1 MFIFDFI
8 GRIFPRK
15 YIKKIDSKLQR
26 AGFNIYAEEFLGFL
40 IIFSL
45 LLGAL
50 LIFLAY
56 GIDFLTNFYKMI
68 TSILFNTIDE
78 TSLAFFVVNVVV
90 SFLTSF
96 LFIGL
101 SIWMYLD
108 YREEKRR
115 TEIEKHLP
123 DYLMLIAS
131 NVKSGVLIEHAIWDA
146 AKPEFGLLSV
156 EMEKLAKLAIG
167 GRSFAEVLE
176 IFNQRV
182 GSRVINQLIVL
193 INQSIAS
200 GGEIAKVLEQT
211 ASEIRSLQQL
221 QREIASSM
229 VMYGIFI
236 MVAGLIMTPVLFA
249 LSYNLINILNKVF
262 EKVPPYRANLRFTSI
277 SFTAPTIKADTFYWF
292 CIFTIV
298 LTTLTSLMMYGVFKN
313 GHYTSGLR
321 LFPFLVIFTI
331 IFFVIA
337 ADLMK
342 KTMVVNI

>member
-1 MFIFDFI
+1 
-8 GRIFPRK
+8 
-15 YIKKIDSKLQR
+15 
-26 AGFNIYAEEFLGFL
+26 EEGTAAFFL
-40 IIFSL
+40 INLFFSMV
-45 LLGAL
+45 GSGI
-50 LIFLAY
+50 LIGF
-56 GIDFLTNFYKMI
+56 
-68 TSILFNTIDE
+68 S
-78 TSLAFFVVNVVV
+78 V
-90 SFLTSF
+90 
-96 LFIGL
+96 
-101 SIWMYLD
+101 WMYLD

-115 TEIEKHLP
+115 AEIEKHLP

-156 EMEKLAKLAIG
+156 EMERLAKLAIG

-176 IFNQRV
+176 MFNQRV
-182 GSRVINQLIVL
+182 GSRIINQLIVL

-200 GGEIAKVLEQT
+200 GGEIAKILEQT

-292 CIFTIV
+292 CVFTII
-298 LTTLTSLMMYGVFKN
+298 LTTLTSLMMYGVFRN

-321 LFPFLVIFTI
+321 LFPFVVIFTLV
-331 IFFVIA
+331 FFVIA

-342 KTMVVNI
+342 KVMVVNV